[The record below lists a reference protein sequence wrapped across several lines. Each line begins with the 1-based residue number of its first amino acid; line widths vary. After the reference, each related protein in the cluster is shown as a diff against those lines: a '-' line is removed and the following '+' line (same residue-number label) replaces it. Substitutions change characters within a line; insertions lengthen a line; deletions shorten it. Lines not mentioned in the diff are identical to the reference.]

1 MVAGMTPHEF
11 QQHHGID
18 SKRLRSYLR
27 DRWPN
32 HHHNDPWDLNPTMVD
47 DACAHFGTAPSHSVA
62 QQAGPASSH
71 ARATISTS
79 GGAPPHS
86 SGLHVRLRDLASAAG
101 IPLEFGRPV
110 PWLSGQGH
118 TNPIVTAGAAP
129 ELVMALAALHGTL
142 GGSHAALA
150 AKRAGNPP
158 TPDLV
163 HTSTGCLIEVDEVQH
178 FTSAR
183 LQTLALYPPVRIG
196 FDVAEYRS
204 LIARFRAKGDKAF
217 THRVAVDFPR
227 PGGRQAQRAYND
239 ALRDLL
245 APTYTG
251 HPLIRIP
258 VPDRVFDHS
267 ALDRLMAAVS
277 QLT

>member
-129 ELVMALAALHGTL
+129 ELVMALAAIHGTL

-163 HTSTGCLIEVDEVQH
+163 HTPTGCLIEVDEVQH

-267 ALDRLMAAVS
+267 TLDRLMAAVS

>member
-1 MVAGMTPHEF
+1 MCTSVRLSRSLDPSCRFCALRCMVAGMTPHEF

-18 SKRLRSYLR
+18 SKRLRRYLR

-32 HHHNDPWDLNPTMVD
+32 HHYHDPWDLNPTMVD
-47 DACAHFGTAPSHSVA
+47 DACAHFGIAPSRSVA
-62 QQAGPASSH
+62 QHAPGR

-79 GGAPPHS
+79 CGAPPRS

-101 IPLEFGRPV
+101 ISLEFGRPV
-110 PWLSGQGH
+110 RWLSGQGH

-129 ELVMALAALHGTL
+129 DLVMALAAIHGAL
-142 GGSHAALA
+142 GGTHAVLA

-163 HTSTGCLIEVDEVQH
+163 HTPTGCLIEVDEVQH

-183 LQTLALYPPVRIG
+183 LQTLASYPPVRLG

-204 LIARFRAKGDKAF
+204 LITRFRPEGDKALPPA
-217 THRVAVDFPR
+217 RRARLSAPG
-227 PGGRQAQRAYND
+227 GGRQAHS
-239 ALRDLL
+239 
-245 APTYTG
+245 G
-251 HPLIRIP
+251 HPTT
-258 VPDRVFDHS
+258 
-267 ALDRLMAAVS
+267 ALPARPPARFP
-277 QLT
+277 TTH

>member
-18 SKRLRSYLR
+18 SKRLRRYLR

-32 HHHNDPWDLNPTMVD
+32 HHYHDPWDLNPTMVD
-47 DACAHFGTAPSHSVA
+47 DACAHFGIAPSRSVA
-62 QQAGPASSH
+62 QHAPGR

-79 GGAPPHS
+79 CGAPPRS

-129 ELVMALAALHGTL
+129 DLVMALAAIHGAL
-142 GGSHAALA
+142 GGTHAVLA

-163 HTSTGCLIEVDEVQH
+163 HTPTGCLIEVDEVQH

-183 LQTLALYPPVRIG
+183 LQTLASYPPVRLG

-204 LIARFRAKGDKAF
+204 LITRFRPKGDKAF
-217 THRVAVDFPR
+217 AHRVAPDFPQ

-245 APTYTG
+245 APTFTD

-258 VPDRVFDHS
+258 VPDRVVDHS
-267 ALDRLMAAVS
+267 ALERLLAALS